1 MTARVYGLFVG
12 IDKYLNISSL
22 AGCVADVTSMRKLL
36 EARIAQPEK
45 NFRWVELLN
54 ERATRSNVIRTFQEH
69 LGQASQGDVALFYY
83 AGHGS
88 LEKAPEQFARME
100 AGGRYETMVCHDS
113 RLDGPDHW
121 DLADKE
127 LSALIA
133 HVAGKDPEK
142 APHIVIVLDC
152 CHSGSGTRDS
162 EDVVPRQV
170 DGRQAGRPLTTF
182 WRPGAAEGSPA
193 DAARLQERWL
203 MLPHGSHV
211 LMAACLPEETAK
223 ETSIQGQRRGVFSY
237 YLQEALQQA
246 TSGTPSY
253 RDLFKRVNA
262 LVRTTVPDQ
271 TPQLESTDQRLDQPF
286 LGGAVVASPPYFTM
300 RRDPGLGWTI
310 DGGTIHG
317 IADPSEGS
325 TTLMLFPDV
334 PGVSL
339 GDKKNAVGRAEVLR
353 AVAGQSSVRPTL
365 EGDKPLDQPTYKAV
379 VTSAPVRRLAVAFE
393 GDPVA
398 LERVRAALR
407 RPSSADVSLVRE
419 VTGSGEAEY
428 RLRAAAGRYRIY
440 RMADRVDD
448 GADDTSTLAVAS
460 SVIDDINAGLV
471 AQQLEHIAR
480 WVRVAE
486 LRNVQSAIP
495 EDAIALQVTPVDERG
510 QKMGVLGGSEV
521 CFEYRPVDGQPLPQ
535 RFKLTLTNRGQR
547 EYFCIL
553 LDLTQRYR
561 VWAGYLNGK
570 ECIRIGPGETE
581 EIRVFNRA
589 RNELVDAFPA
599 RIPDEVLAR
608 DEKTD
613 KDITYRD
620 IIKLIVSTEASDGR
634 LLEQGNLP
642 LAAAQQDRSDL
653 RANLNALQQL
663 MRREHER
670 EGFDEDPGAAS
681 LFSDWRTTELLMTTV
696 MPGCQKIHP

>member
-1 MTARVYGLFVG
+1 MPGTVYGLFVG
-12 IDKYLNISSL
+12 IDKYQSISSL

-36 EARIAQPEK
+36 EARIAQPEE
-45 NFRWVELLN
+45 NFRWVELLD
-54 ERATRSNVIRTFQEH
+54 ERATRPDVIRTFQEH
-69 LGQASQGDVALFYY
+69 LGQAGQGDVALFYY

-88 LEKAPEQFARME
+88 LEKAPEQFAGME
-100 AGGRYETMVCHDS
+100 AGGRYETMVCYDS

-170 DGRQAGRPLTTF
+170 GGRQAERPLTTF
-182 WRPGAAEGSPA
+182 WGPGAAKDSPA
-193 DAARLQERWL
+193 DDSRLRERWL
-203 MLPHGSHV
+203 TLPHGSHV

-246 TSGTPSY
+246 TSSTPTY

-271 TPQLESTDQRLDQPF
+271 TPQLEVTDQRLDQPF

-310 DGGTIHG
+310 DGGMIHG

-325 TTLMLFPDV
+325 TTLMLFPDL
-334 PGVSL
+334 PGVNL
-339 GDKKNAVGRAEVLR
+339 GDKKNAVGRAEVLK
-353 AVAGQSSVRPTL
+353 AFTGQSSVGPTL

-379 VTSAPVRRLAVAFE
+379 VTSAPVRRLAAAFE
-393 GDPVA
+393 GDPAV
-398 LERVRAALR
+398 LDRVRSALSR
-407 RPSSADVSLVRE
+407 LGGPEVSLVHEEARP
-419 VTGSGEAEY
+419 GEAEY

-448 GADDTSTLAVAS
+448 EKDNASTLAVAS

-480 WVRVAE
+480 WVRIAE

-510 QKMGVLGGSEV
+510 QEMGVLEGSEV
-521 CFEYRPVDGQPLPQ
+521 RFEYRPVDGQPQPQ

-561 VWAGYLNGK
+561 VWTGYQNGK
-570 ECIRIGPGETE
+570 ECIRLGPGETE
-581 EIRVFNRA
+581 EIRVFIRA
-589 RNELVDAFPA
+589 TNELANTFPA
-599 RIPDEVLAR
+599 RIPAEVLAR
-608 DEKTD
+608 GEHA
-613 KDITYRD
+613 YRD

-634 LLEQGNLP
+634 LLEQGDLP
-642 LAAAQQDRSDL
+642 LAVDQQDRSDL

-663 MRREHER
+663 LHRERER
-670 EGFDEDPGAAS
+670 EGYDEDNGAAS
-681 LFSDWRTTELLMTTV
+681 FFSDWRTTELLMTTV
-696 MPGCQKIHP
+696 MPG